1 MVKSPPC
8 PSQNKSESSS
18 VRASSVSSNSS
29 TVRSVSQSELVAYKS
44 VVDKIIKDKM
54 EQNVDSRRF
63 RQNFPEDDE
72 EDQLVNNQ
80 YGRELQQSLANEV
93 RGDIGMML
101 DCIDVE
107 LDDNDEDEINDTF
120 AYMLQELRFDDPL
133 MLIMC
138 VEHDLFARAFIRGF
152 NVEEFNERM
161 AHEVGRI
168 YTVRAVWLKLRELV
182 REVTMNW
189 LLSDPWGTEERES
202 RADIIASI
210 YEHFEEVFDNMSNSG
225 FESLRG
231 RESDSDNS
239 VTNSP
244 NWYRLSGGRALE
256 DWERREGVSS
266 PDYLNLYDNDSQAS
280 ETEQN
285 VQVELPALPA
295 LTVTLTRVSDGS
307 EAERADDS
315 ERLQMSGDGLQHM
328 SRERRVVEVSS
339 EEEQELNEMQDEYG
353 LQDENERDQRSELIR
368 GITALKRA
376 GVAVV
381 DRDIPAKR
389 QREQEMS
396 PSHEVL
402 DNVDYQVDQVGGE
415 PNDLLQSDLDME
427 VPEENSELQA
437 VSQRLG
443 SECRQEQDVS
453 TDEDELII
461 CVGSDED
468 NLGSN

>member
-1 MVKSPPC
+1 
-8 PSQNKSESSS
+8 
-18 VRASSVSSNSS
+18 
-29 TVRSVSQSELVAYKS
+29 
-44 VVDKIIKDKM
+44 
-54 EQNVDSRRF
+54 
-63 RQNFPEDDE
+63 
-72 EDQLVNNQ
+72 
-80 YGRELQQSLANEV
+80 
-93 RGDIGMML
+93 
-101 DCIDVE
+101 
-107 LDDNDEDEINDTF
+107 
-120 AYMLQELRFDDPL
+120 
-133 MLIMC
+133 
-138 VEHDLFARAFIRGF
+138 
-152 NVEEFNERM
+152 
-161 AHEVGRI
+161 
-168 YTVRAVWLKLRELV
+168 
-182 REVTMNW
+182 
-189 LLSDPWGTEERES
+189 
-202 RADIIASI
+202 
-210 YEHFEEVFDNMSNSG
+210 MSNSG

-244 NWYRLSGGRALE
+244 NWYRLSGGRAVE
-256 DWERREGVSS
+256 DWEIREGVSS

-280 ETEQN
+280 ENEQN

-307 EAERADDS
+307 EAERADDEQSESDS

-328 SRERRVVEVSS
+328 SRERRVVELSS
-339 EEEQELNEMQDEYG
+339 EEEHELNEMQDEYG

-402 DNVDYQVDQVGGE
+402 DNVDYQVDQVCGG

-443 SECRQEQDVS
+443 SESRQEQDVS
-453 TDEDELII
+453 TDEDELIM

>member
-1 MVKSPPC
+1 M
-8 PSQNKSESSS
+8 
-18 VRASSVSSNSS
+18 
-29 TVRSVSQSELVAYKS
+29 
-44 VVDKIIKDKM
+44 
-54 EQNVDSRRF
+54 
-63 RQNFPEDDE
+63 
-72 EDQLVNNQ
+72 
-80 YGRELQQSLANEV
+80 
-93 RGDIGMML
+93 
-101 DCIDVE
+101 
-107 LDDNDEDEINDTF
+107 
-120 AYMLQELRFDDPL
+120 
-133 MLIMC
+133 
-138 VEHDLFARAFIRGF
+138 
-152 NVEEFNERM
+152 
-161 AHEVGRI
+161 
-168 YTVRAVWLKLRELV
+168 
-182 REVTMNW
+182 
-189 LLSDPWGTEERES
+189 
-202 RADIIASI
+202 
-210 YEHFEEVFDNMSNSG
+210 
-225 FESLRG
+225 
-231 RESDSDNS
+231 
-239 VTNSP
+239 
-244 NWYRLSGGRALE
+244 E